1 MNDIKLVVILGP
13 TASGKSRLALQLAEM
28 FNAEIVSADS
38 MQVYRLMDIG
48 TAKPTEYDR
57 KKVPHH
63 LLDMVFPDEDY
74 TASRY
79 EEDSARVIDDIHSRG
94 KNIILVGGSGLYI
107 KILTC
112 GIFKGP
118 AANWSL
124 RRHLERLESEI
135 GNGYLYERLKEVD
148 PVSAARIHPNNKIRI
163 IRALEVHY
171 LTNRSMSQFQKEHAF
186 SDKPYRTLK
195 LGLWKEREE
204 LYMDIDNRVDLMVDS
219 GIEDEARDLLEKGYE
234 PSLKPMLG
242 LGYKEMIAY
251 LEGRYSFSEA
261 VSKLKKNTRNYAKRQ
276 MTWFRNESD
285 IEWFPYKE
293 SGRIVETIRRFL
305 I

>member
-13 TASGKSRLALQLAEM
+13 TASGKSRLALQLAEG

-74 TASRY
+74 TAARY
-79 EEDSARVIDDIHSRG
+79 GEDSARVIDEINSRG

-107 KILTC
+107 KILTR

-118 AANWSL
+118 APNWSL
-124 RRHLERLESEI
+124 RRHLETLESEI

-148 PVSAARIHPNNKIRI
+148 PVSAAKIHPNNKIRI

-171 LTNRSMSQFQKEHAF
+171 LTNGSMSQFQREHAF

-195 LGLWKEREE
+195 LGLRKEREE

-219 GIEDEARDLLEKGYE
+219 GIEDETRGLLEKGYG

-242 LGYKEMIAY
+242 LGYKEMVAY

-276 MTWFRNESD
+276 MTWFRNEID

>member
-1 MNDIKLVVILGP
+1 
-13 TASGKSRLALQLAEM
+13 
-28 FNAEIVSADS
+28 
-38 MQVYRLMDIG
+38 
-48 TAKPTEYDR
+48 
-57 KKVPHH
+57 
-63 LLDMVFPDEDY
+63 
-74 TASRY
+74 
-79 EEDSARVIDDIHSRG
+79 VIDDIHSRG

-171 LTNRSMSQFQKEHAF
+171 LTNRSMSQFQREHAF

-204 LYMDIDNRVDLMVDS
+204 LYTDIDNRVDLMVDS
-219 GIEDEARDLLEKGYE
+219 GIEDEARGLLEKGYE

-242 LGYKEMIAY
+242 LGYKEMVAY
-251 LEGRYSFSEA
+251 LDGRYSFSEA

-293 SGRIVETIRRFL
+293 NGRIVETIRRFL